1 MTQVQIV
8 SMVAAVSFAA
18 LVFVALAVGAGIIEA
33 FRRRL
38 LESGDDP
45 ALVIVPPVV
54 KFEGLDEGLRKRTE
68 ARRRAAEQLKSR
80 ARTVEAGGQA
90 APVDVLVPGRRRA

>member
-1 MTQVQIV
+1 MLTFILG
-8 SMVAAVSFAA
+8 AV
-18 LVFVALAVGAGIIEA
+18 VC
-33 FRRRL
+33 RL
-38 LESGDDP
+38 SRLSRQAPDP

-80 ARTVEAGGQA
+80 ARTVEAGGQVG
-90 APVDVLVPGRRRA
+90 PVDVLVPGRRRA